1 MAQKF
6 DLTVLGG
13 GPGGYVAAIRG
24 AQLGLKVA
32 LVEKDLLGGVCLNW
46 GCIPTKALLASA
58 GVVAALGRAGEFGVE
73 TAPVAVRPSE
83 MFRRKDEVVAKLRD
97 GVETL
102 LRKRQVSVFR
112 GVGALAGAGAVEVAS
127 AGGTEF
133 LESDRIILATGS
145 EAVVPAAFP
154 LDGRVVVTSRE
165 ALSRA
170 DMPASA
176 VVVGAGAVGCEF
188 AGLYA
193 ALGVRVVLVEML
205 PEILPGE
212 DPAAARVLRAAFRRA
227 GIDVKTGV
235 GVESVAVRGAGAHVT
250 LSDGVTVDAD
260 MVLLAVGRRPASE
273 GLRLAEHGIETE
285 RGAVKVNERM
295 ETTAEGVFAIGDLVG
310 GLLLAHVASR
320 EGIVAASRAAGKDI
334 AMDYRA
340 VPRCT
345 FTHPEVAGVGLTEA
359 AALARGI
366 DVRTGRFSFAALG
379 KSLADGEPQG
389 FVKVVCEAGSGVVV
403 GGVIVGRGA
412 SDLIHE
418 IALAVHA
425 RLPVHEI
432 ANAVHAHPTL
442 AEAVMEAAEAV
453 DGLSIHSL

>member
-1 MAQKF
+1 
-6 DLTVLGG
+6 
-13 GPGGYVAAIRG
+13 VAAIRG

-58 GVVAALGRAGEFGVE
+58 SIVAMLGRAGEFGVGASPA
-73 TAPVAVRPSE
+73 APRPAE
-83 MFRRKDEVVAKLRD
+83 MFRRKDEIVSKLRA

-102 LRKRQVSVFR
+102 LRKRQVSLFR
-112 GVGALAGAGAVEVAS
+112 GAGALVGARSVEVVGEEA
-127 AGGTEF
+127 TER
-133 LESDRIILATGS
+133 LDSENVILATGS

-154 LDGRVVVTSRE
+154 FDGRVVVTSKE
-165 ALSRA
+165 ALSRP
-170 DMPASA
+170 DLPASV

-188 AGLYA
+188 AGFYA
-193 ALGVRVVLVEML
+193 TLGVRVVLVELL

-212 DPAAARVLRAAFRRA
+212 DPAAARVLRVAFKRA
-227 GIDVKTGV
+227 GVDVRSGA
-235 GVESVAVRGAGAHVT
+235 GVESIAVRGGRAEVT
-250 LSDGVTVDAD
+250 LTDGAVVEAD
-260 MVLLAVGRRPASE
+260 MVLLAMGRRPASE
-273 GLRLAEHGIETE
+273 GLRLAEHGIATD

-295 ETTAEGVFAIGDLVG
+295 ETTAGGVYAIGDLVG

-334 AMDYRA
+334 VMDYRA

-359 AALARGI
+359 AAAAQGL
-366 DVRTGRFSFAALG
+366 DVRTGRFPFAALG
-379 KSLADGEPQG
+379 KAAAEGEPQG
-389 FVKVVCEAGSGVVV
+389 FVKVVCEAGSGIVV

-425 RLPVHEI
+425 RLPVD
-432 ANAVHAHPTL
+432 ALAAAVHAHPTL